1 MPPLPRHCVH
11 YTDHSFERVD
21 LTQVFRVALF
31 ACIRKK
37 IGVLDTH
44 QGWLMSNCIRYRPG
58 TLGEAA
64 PLSEKGCIQL
74 PGKFFFAHM
83 NCLDCKKLL
92 SCLAV
97 LWKGLVLQFTVRLTI
112 KDIGLIGVNKTW
124 QGAMVV

>member
-1 MPPLPRHCVH
+1 VWNYFQAM
-11 YTDHSFERVD
+11 EEN
-21 LTQVFRVALF
+21 
-31 ACIRKK
+31 
-37 IGVLDTH
+37 
-44 QGWLMSNCIRYRPG
+44 MRPG
-58 TLGEAA
+58 HTSRLAYVKLHQNSARYAGASRQ
-64 PLSEKGCIQL
+64 LSEKGCIQL
-74 PGKFFFAHM
+74 QGKFFFAHM

>member
-1 MPPLPRHCVH
+1 MEENMRTGHTSRLAYVK
-11 YTDHSFERVD
+11 
-21 LTQVFRVALF
+21 L
-31 ACIRKK
+31 
-37 IGVLDTH
+37 H
-44 QGWLMSNCIRYRPG
+44 QISSRYAGGSRQ
-58 TLGEAA
+58 
-64 PLSEKGCIQL
+64 LSEKGCIQL

-112 KDIGLIGVNKTW
+112 KDIGLIGVNNTW